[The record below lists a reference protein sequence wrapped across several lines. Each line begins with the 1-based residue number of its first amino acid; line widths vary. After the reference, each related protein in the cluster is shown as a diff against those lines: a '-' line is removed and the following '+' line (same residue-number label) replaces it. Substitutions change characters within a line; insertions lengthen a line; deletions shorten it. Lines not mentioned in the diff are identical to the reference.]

1 MGRLLGSVW
10 TVAIGHFFGRVF
22 NNIKMIVT
30 EARQSIR
37 ESLRIFNKM
46 QCFLNARISL
56 HFEDIIN
63 HQYKLL
69 NNDSSINLNYH
80 YHKQHDKSS
89 YENVKNHRSCGNSM
103 NCLVSLFLSLKQISH
118 SYELNNIINGNNIIN
133 IISNSNMI
141 IFG

>member
-1 MGRLLGSVW
+1 
-10 TVAIGHFFGRVF
+10 
-22 NNIKMIVT
+22 MIVT

-69 NNDSSINLNYH
+69 NNFNDSSINLNYH
-80 YHKQHDKSS
+80 YHHDNKSS
-89 YENVKNHRSCGNSM
+89 SNESIKNRRSCGNSM
-103 NCLVSLFLSLKQISH
+103 NCFVSLFLSLKQISH

-133 IISNSNMI
+133 IISNPNMI
-141 IFG
+141 IYGYLGIDYLSYKKHS

>member
-1 MGRLLGSVW
+1 
-10 TVAIGHFFGRVF
+10 
-22 NNIKMIVT
+22 MIVT

-80 YHKQHDKSS
+80 YHKHHDKSS
-89 YENVKNHRSCGNSM
+89 NENVKNHRSCGNSM
-103 NCLVSLFLSLKQISH
+103 NCFVSLFLSLFHSERIFDQIQELKMNILLH
-118 SYELNNIINGNNIIN
+118 SREQ
-133 IISNSNMI
+133 S
-141 IFG
+141 

>member
-1 MGRLLGSVW
+1 
-10 TVAIGHFFGRVF
+10 
-22 NNIKMIVT
+22 MIVT

-46 QCFLNARISL
+46 QCFLNTRIIL

-69 NNDSSINLNYH
+69 NNNSSKKLNYH
-80 YHKQHDKSS
+80 YHND
-89 YENVKNHRSCGNSM
+89 NIKNHRSCGNSM
-103 NCLVSLFLSLKQISH
+103 NCFVSLFLSMKQISH

-133 IISNSNMI
+133 IISNPNMI
-141 IFG
+141 IYGYLGVDYLSYKKHS